1 MSLSESK
8 LKNVQLTGPFDSVRD
23 YITALEASGR
33 LLRIKEMDQD
43 KYEATAF
50 AYRLIDKFGLNE
62 APAFVIERVKIGG
75 KWIKGPLF
83 SNIYGGWI
91 TEAMGYGVEGITDDN
106 IEMYRAA
113 INKVIGL
120 ADGNGELKRIKPNV
134 TDRRNAPCK
143 EVIII
148 GDDVDI
154 LQYPFLKVN
163 PADGGRYINMGAVI
177 IEDPELGRNVGTYR
191 CQIKSERKVSVNPE
205 PGKHGWRQLMA
216 ARDRGENSVK
226 AAIILG
232 ADPITWAM
240 SCSRITGLGEDE
252 YELAGGL
259 KGQPLELVKCET
271 SDILVPAS
279 AEMIIEGEIPTNQL
293 EEEGPHGE
301 MFGYL
306 GSKREHNF
314 FMNIE
319 AITHREGPWFLNVH
333 TGVTAGYHRAAM
345 EAHSY
350 LKYKKTIPNLV
361 AIHSLNEAMGITVA
375 SIDKKLPSEGMAA
388 GQQIAASNRMVKVMI
403 VVDKDVDVLN
413 VPQVLHA
420 VSSRWQPYPA
430 SLIVRQALASGLEP
444 SAPEHGL
451 ISNIVIDATKQLP
464 QEGGPATWPAVSR
477 DLLEEHCP
485 EAFDLVDAKWA
496 EYWKNF

>member
-1 MSLSESK
+1 
-8 LKNVQLTGPFDSVRD
+8 
-23 YITALEASGR
+23 
-33 LLRIKEMDQD
+33 
-43 KYEATAF
+43 
-50 AYRLIDKFGLNE
+50 
-62 APAFVIERVKIGG
+62 
-75 KWIKGPLF
+75 
-83 SNIYGGWI
+83 
-91 TEAMGYGVEGITDDN
+91 
-106 IEMYRAA
+106 
-113 INKVIGL
+113 
-120 ADGNGELKRIKPNV
+120 
-134 TDRRNAPCK
+134 
-143 EVIII
+143 
-148 GDDVDI
+148 
-154 LQYPFLKVN
+154 
-163 PADGGRYINMGAVI
+163 
-177 IEDPELGRNVGTYR
+177 
-191 CQIKSERKVSVNPE
+191 
-205 PGKHGWRQLMA
+205 
-216 ARDRGENSVK
+216 
-226 AAIILG
+226 
-232 ADPITWAM
+232 
-240 SCSRITGLGEDE
+240 
-252 YELAGGL
+252 
-259 KGQPLELVKCET
+259 
-271 SDILVPAS
+271 
-279 AEMIIEGEIPTNQL
+279 
-293 EEEGPHGE
+293 
-301 MFGYL
+301 
-306 GSKREHNF
+306 
-314 FMNIE
+314 
-319 AITHREGPWFLNVH
+319 
-333 TGVTAGYHRAAM
+333 M